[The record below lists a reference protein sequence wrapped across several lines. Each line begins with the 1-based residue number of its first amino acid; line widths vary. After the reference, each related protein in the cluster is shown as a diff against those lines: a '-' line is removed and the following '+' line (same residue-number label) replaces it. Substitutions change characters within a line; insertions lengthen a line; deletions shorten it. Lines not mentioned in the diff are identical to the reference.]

1 MDRFSAALAQG
12 RSFPLGATLCAGGV
26 NFSVFSKHCTGVE
39 LCLFDRVDDISPTRV
54 IALDPRI
61 HRTYHYWHAFVPGVG
76 PGQIYAYRA
85 HGPFDP
91 AKGLR
96 FDPGK
101 TLLDPYGKC
110 VARPVGL
117 SREAARKAGDN
128 AATDICRPRD
138 APVVQSPTYQVQSRS
153 VVILFATA
161 GEGSRSPISG

>member
-1 MDRFSAALAQG
+1 MDRFVAALAQG

-26 NFSVFSKHCTGVE
+26 NFSVFSKHSTGVE
-39 LCLFDRVDDISPTRV
+39 LCLFDRVDDLSPAYV

-85 HGPFDP
+85 HGPFDS

-101 TLLDPYGKC
+101 TCSTRMG
-110 VARPVGL
+110 
-117 SREAARKAGDN
+117 N
-128 AATDICRPRD
+128 ASLGPWA
-138 APVVQSPTYQVQSRS
+138 
-153 VVILFATA
+153 
-161 GEGSRSPISG
+161 